1 MHAIS
6 ISIFAA
12 ALMGTVVTAQTTTV
26 TDLFLVGF
34 DYGYNSSEQAPYV
47 GSVIASVGRVWKPQ
61 NRKAFLTMI
70 VV

>member
-6 ISIFAA
+6 ISTFAA

-47 GSVIASVGRVWKPQ
+47 GSIIASVSHIRNSR
-61 NRKAFLTMI
+61 NRKAFLTVI
-70 VV
+70 GI

>member
-47 GSVIASVGRVWKPQ
+47 GSVIASVGRV
-61 NRKAFLTMI
+61 
-70 VV
+70 